1 MLHLSC
7 LKLYSKYL
15 LQEGTC
21 IHTSF
26 CPAHDVEGLIFVT
39 SGFINCNCCID
50 GFPNHTKQASL
61 SLVQWLCGLAQE
73 RARAL
78 SELRRL
84 EADIGEANRSLK
96 GAQGDEE
103 ALRNKAM
110 HLRDD
115 IDRAEL
121 ARDKALAAHDRA
133 TAVSCS
139 HHLSKHSMLY

>member
-1 MLHLSC
+1 MLR
-7 LKLYSKYL
+7 
-15 LQEGTC
+15 
-21 IHTSF
+21 
-26 CPAHDVEGLIFVT
+26 
-39 SGFINCNCCID
+39 
-50 GFPNHTKQASL
+50 
-61 SLVQWLCGLAQE
+61 GLAQE

-84 EADIGEANRSLK
+84 EAEIGEATRNLK

-121 ARDKALAAHDRA
+121 ARDKALAALDRA
-133 TAVSCS
+133 TAVSIP
-139 HHLSKHSMLY
+139 HHLRRPADMLHVHACLCMWL

>member
-1 MLHLSC
+1 M
-7 LKLYSKYL
+7 
-15 LQEGTC
+15 
-21 IHTSF
+21 
-26 CPAHDVEGLIFVT
+26 
-39 SGFINCNCCID
+39 
-50 GFPNHTKQASL
+50 
-61 SLVQWLCGLAQE
+61 CGLAQE

-84 EADIGEANRSLK
+84 EAEIGEATRSLK

-121 ARDKALAAHDRA
+121 AQDKALAAHDRA

-139 HHLSKHSMLY
+139 CHPSRHSMMH

>member
-1 MLHLSC
+1 M
-7 LKLYSKYL
+7 
-15 LQEGTC
+15 
-21 IHTSF
+21 
-26 CPAHDVEGLIFVT
+26 
-39 SGFINCNCCID
+39 
-50 GFPNHTKQASL
+50 
-61 SLVQWLCGLAQE
+61 LCGLPQE

-84 EADIGEANRSLK
+84 QAEIGEATRSLK

-133 TAVSCS
+133 TAVRCF
-139 HHLSKHSMLY
+139 HHLSKLNMMH

>member
-1 MLHLSC
+1 MN
-7 LKLYSKYL
+7 
-15 LQEGTC
+15 G
-21 IHTSF
+21 
-26 CPAHDVEGLIFVT
+26 P
-39 SGFINCNCCID
+39 
-50 GFPNHTKQASL
+50 PNHTKQETL
-61 SLVQWLCGLAQE
+61 SLAQLLCGLAQE

-84 EADIGEANRSLK
+84 EAEIGEATRSLK

-133 TAVSCS
+133 AAVSCCP
-139 HHLSKHSMLY
+139 HPSKHSMMY